1 MSPLAAATQRWLSGH
16 ARAALARALGLRGAL
31 AESGPPPDDAAL
43 REPARVFVSWH
54 VQGRLRG
61 CIGTLAAN
69 DPLADAVARYA
80 VESGQHDPRMVPMT
94 IDELVCASV
103 EISVL
108 GAPASLLEPGG
119 APVTGVG
126 AIATCLRPHEH
137 GVVLRL
143 GARRAVFLPVVWE
156 SLPEPAAFLAAL
168 CRKAGIDPH
177 GEGAFV
183 QAELFEAQRW
193 DAPPLPS
200 AGPIGPA

>member
-1 MSPLAAATQRWLSGH
+1 MTLTPATQQWLSAH
-16 ARAALARALGLRGAL
+16 ARAALARALGLRGAV
-31 AESGPPPDDAAL
+31 AEPGPPPDDAAL
-43 REPARVFVSWH
+43 RQPARVFVSWH

-61 CIGTLAAN
+61 CIGTLAAH
-69 DPLADAVARYA
+69 DALVDAVARYA

-94 IDELVCASV
+94 VDELVLASV

-108 GAPASLLEPGG
+108 GAPATLLDPGG
-119 APVTGVG
+119 APVTGVD

-177 GEGAFV
+177 GEGAQV
-183 QAELFEAQRW
+183 QAELFEALRW
-193 DAPPLPS
+193 DAPPLP
-200 AGPIGPA
+200 ATAPIARA